1 MKAIIMA
8 GGEGSR
14 LRPLTCAR
22 PKPMVP
28 IVNRPCMEH
37 IVSLLRSQEIR
48 EIGVTLQYLPEEIR
62 NYFGDGKDFGVNL
75 HYYIEDVPLGTAGSV
90 ENAASFLDETFIVIS
105 GDAVTDCSL
114 QEAVAF
120 HKERGAL
127 VTIVLTE
134 VTCPLEYGV
143 VITTKE
149 GRITR
154 FLEKSG
160 WEEVFSDQVNTGIYI
175 LEPEVLDYI
184 EANQQVD
191 FSKDVFPKL
200 LAMGK
205 DMYAIVIKGKYWC
218 DIGMTHTKV
227 IQGIHM
233 VQRSRRAVCPI
244 PRRTRTIDSVSTLWH
259 S

>member
-1 MKAIIMA
+1 LQFA
-8 GGEGSR
+8 GGCR
-14 LRPLTCAR
+14 L
-22 PKPMVP
+22 
-28 IVNRPCMEH
+28 
-37 IVSLLRSQEIR
+37 S
-48 EIGVTLQYLPEEIR
+48 
-62 NYFGDGKDFGVNL
+62 
-75 HYYIEDVPLGTAGSV
+75 
-90 ENAASFLDETFIVIS
+90 
-105 GDAVTDCSL
+105 
-114 QEAVAF
+114 
-120 HKERGAL
+120 
-127 VTIVLTE
+127 
-134 VTCPLEYGV
+134 
-143 VITTKE
+143 
-149 GRITR
+149 
-154 FLEKSG
+154 SG